1 MSLLNAIQGG
11 EGKSVEF
18 KEELP
23 SSQAIAKTVIAF
35 SNTAGG
41 KLIIGVNDQGEVT
54 GLKPD
59 VDILELQDKVASVIY
74 DNCYPN
80 VLPDIYTTIIDNKVL
95 LVIEVYRGN
104 LLPYYLKK
112 YGKNEGA
119 YIRIGATNR
128 KASYE
133 NILEL
138 ERQRMNLS
146 FDQEVNREVDFHSLD
161 LSPIL
166 DRFTKA
172 NKSLDKSVMK
182 NLKLV
187 LEDNNTIYPSNGL
200 LILLGKF
207 EHVRMKCSRFKG
219 TTMDV
224 FLDRKEYM
232 GDLFTQLENA
242 ENFIKNY
249 IKLSSEI
256 KGLQREDQYELP
268 IEAIRE
274 SLVNAVVH
282 RDYSNDGRDIKVGI
296 YDDVVNIVS
305 PGAFP
310 STITQEDLLEGR
322 SEIRNKVIARV
333 FKELNYI
340 EQWGSGIRR
349 IKSSCKARGLKEPE
363 IVEKGDFVDV
373 SLYREVIDADE
384 KINDILAL
392 SHQEEKVIEYL
403 KANENRIT
411 TREAESVLD
420 VAERRARKI
429 LKDMVGKGIL
439 IRVGRTTNTHYSM
452 KDIDVQRREV
462 VINTANNED
471 YSSITDIA
479 KYKDEK

>member
-1 MSLLNAIQGG
+1 MSLLNAIQDG
-11 EGKSVEF
+11 EGKNVEF

-54 GLKPD
+54 GLKSD
-59 VDILELQDKVASVIY
+59 VDILELEDKVASVIY

-80 VLPDIYTTIIDNKVL
+80 VLPDIYTTTIDDQVL

-112 YGKNEGA
+112 HGKNEGV

-146 FDQEVNREVDFHSLD
+146 YDQEANRQVDFHSLD
-161 LSPIL
+161 LSLIS
-166 DRFTKA
+166 DRFAKV

-187 LEDNNTIYPSNGL
+187 LEENGTLYPSNGL

-224 FLDRKEYM
+224 FLDRKEYD
-232 GDLFTQLENA
+232 GDLFTQLENT
-242 ENFIKNY
+242 ENFIKNH
-249 IKLSSEI
+249 IRLSSQI

-282 RDYSNDGRDIKVGI
+282 RDYSNDGRDIKIGI
-296 YDDVVNIVS
+296 YDDIVNIVS
-305 PGAFP
+305 PGGFP
-310 STITQEDLLEGR
+310 STITQEDILEGR

-349 IKSSCKARGLKEPE
+349 IKSSCKNKGLKDPE
-363 IVEKGDFVDV
+363 ILEKGDYVDV
-373 SLYREVIDADE
+373 SLYREIVAQKQVSEEVLISKEYEELISDYLKSNQN
-384 KINDILAL
+384 KITTKEAQVVLDLGERRSREILRVMVDKDIL
-392 SHQEEKVIEYL
+392 E
-403 KANENRIT
+403 
-411 TREAESVLD
+411 
-420 VAERRARKI
+420 
-429 LKDMVGKGIL
+429 
-439 IRVGRTTNTHYSM
+439 RVGRTTNTHYRM
-452 KDIDVQRREV
+452 KECE
-462 VINTANNED
+462 T
-471 YSSITDIA
+471 
-479 KYKDEK
+479 K

>member
-1 MSLLNAIQGG
+1 MSLFNAIQGG
-11 EGKSVEF
+11 EGKNVEF

-35 SNTAGG
+35 SNTGGG
-41 KLIIGVNDQGEVT
+41 KIIIGVDDQGKVI

-59 VDILELQDKVASVIY
+59 IDIFELQDKVASIIY

-80 VLPDIYTTIIDNKVL
+80 VLPDIYTTTIDDQVL

-112 YGKNEGA
+112 YGKNEGV
-119 YIRIGATNR
+119 YIRVGATNR

-146 FDQEVNREVDFHSLD
+146 YDQEANREVDFDSLD
-161 LSPIL
+161 LSPL
-166 DRFTKA
+166 SNRFTGF
-172 NKSLDKSVMK
+172 NKSFDKMMMK

-187 LEDNNTIYPSNGL
+187 LEENGTLYPSNGL

-224 FLDRKEYM
+224 FLDRKEYD
-232 GDLFTQLENA
+232 GNLFTQLENA
-242 ENFIKNY
+242 ENFIKNH
-249 IKLSSEI
+249 IRLSSEI

-282 RDYSNDGRDIKVGI
+282 RDYSNDGRDIKIGI
-296 YDDVVNIVS
+296 YDDMVNIVS

-349 IKSSCKARGLKEPE
+349 IKSSCQARGLKEPE

-373 SLYREVIDADE
+373 SLYREVVNADE
-384 KINDILAL
+384 VINDIPPL
-392 SHQEEKVIEYL
+392 SYQEEKVVEYL
-403 KANENRIT
+403 KTNKNHIT
-411 TREAESVLD
+411 TREAELILG

-439 IRVGRTTNTHYSM
+439 ERVGRTTNTHYRLKSEE
-452 KDIDVQRREV
+452 VQ
-462 VINTANNED
+462 
-471 YSSITDIA
+471 
-479 KYKDEK
+479 

>member
-1 MSLLNAIQGG
+1 MSLLNAIQSG
-11 EGKSVEF
+11 EGKNVEF

-23 SSQAIAKTVIAF
+23 GSQAIAKTVIAF

-41 KLIIGVNDQGEVT
+41 KLIIGVNDQGNVT
-54 GLKPD
+54 GLKSD
-59 VDILELQDKVASVIY
+59 VDIFELQDQVASVIY

-80 VLPDIYTTIIDNKVL
+80 ILPDIYTTTIDNKVL

-112 YGKNEGA
+112 YGKSEGT

-138 ERQRMNLS
+138 ERQRMNLGY
-146 FDQEVNREVDFHSLD
+146 DQEANREVALDSLD
-161 LSPIL
+161 ISSLEGRFAQAGKVL
-166 DRFTKA
+166 DQ
-172 NKSLDKSVMK
+172 SIMK
-182 NLKLV
+182 NLKLII
-187 LEDNNTIYPSNGL
+187 EDNNTIFPSNGL

-219 TTMDV
+219 STMDV
-224 FLDRKEYM
+224 FLDRKEY
-232 GDLFTQLENA
+232 DSDVFAQLENA
-242 ENFIKNY
+242 ENFIKNH

-256 KGLQREDQYELP
+256 KGLQREDQYEIPL
-268 IEAIRE
+268 EAIRE

-282 RDYSNDGRDIKVGI
+282 RDYSNYGRDIKIGI
-296 YDDVVNIVS
+296 YDDIVNIVS
-305 PGAFP
+305 PGGFP
-310 STITQEDLLEGR
+310 STITQEDILEGR

-349 IKSSCKARGLKEPE
+349 IKSSCKDRGLKEPQ
-363 IVEKGDFVDV
+363 IIEKGDFVDV
-373 SLYREVIDADE
+373 SLYREEIDAE
-384 KINDILAL
+384 ELINDIPAL

-403 KANENRIT
+403 KKNENRIT
-411 TREAESVLD
+411 TKEAEKLLA

-429 LKDMVGKGIL
+429 LKDMVSKGIL
-439 IRVGRTTNTHYSM
+439 ERVGRTTNTHYKM
-452 KDIDVQRREV
+452 KDKML
-462 VINTANNED
+462 NN
-471 YSSITDIA
+471 
-479 KYKDEK
+479 

>member
-1 MSLLNAIQGG
+1 MSLFNAIQGG
-11 EGKSVEF
+11 EGKNVEF

-41 KLIIGVNDQGEVT
+41 KLIIGVSNQGEVT
-54 GLKPD
+54 GLQPN
-59 VDILELQDKVASVIY
+59 VDILELRDKVASVIY

-80 VLPDIYTTIIDNKVL
+80 VLPDIYTTTIDDKVL

-112 YGKNEGA
+112 YGKNEGV
-119 YIRIGATNR
+119 YIRVGATNR

-138 ERQRMNLS
+138 ERQRMNIS
-146 FDQEVNREVDFHSLD
+146 YDQEVNRELK
-161 LSPIL
+161 L
-166 DRFTKA
+166 
-172 NKSLDKSVMK
+172 KSLDISTIADRFSKFDKSFNETVMR

-187 LEDNNTIYPSNGL
+187 HEENGELYPTNGL
-200 LILLGKF
+200 LIILGKF

-224 FLDRKEYM
+224 FLDSKEYD
-232 GDLFTQLENA
+232 GDLFVQLENA
-242 ENFIKNY
+242 ENFIKNH
-249 IKLSSEI
+249 ISLSSEI
-256 KGLQREDQYELP
+256 KGLQREDQYEIP

-282 RDYSNDGRDIKVGI
+282 RDYSNDGRDIKIGV
-296 YDDVVNIVS
+296 YDDMVNIVS
-305 PGAFP
+305 PGGFP
-310 STITQEDLLEGR
+310 STITQEDILEGR

-363 IVEKGDFVDV
+363 IIEKGDFVDV

-384 KINDILAL
+384 VINDIPEL

-429 LKDMVGKGIL
+429 LKDMVGKGL
-439 IRVGRTTNTHYSM
+439 LKRVGRTTNTHYRM
-452 KDIDVQRREV
+452 KDID
-462 VINTANNED
+462 T
-471 YSSITDIA
+471 
-479 KYKDEK
+479 K

>member
-1 MSLLNAIQGG
+1 MSLFNAIQGG

-23 SSQAIAKTVIAF
+23 SSQAIGKTVIAF

-41 KLIIGVNDQGEVT
+41 KLIIGVNDQGKVT

-59 VDILELQDKVASVIY
+59 VDIFELQDKVASIIY

-80 VLPDIYTTIIDNKVL
+80 ILPDIYTTTIDDKVL

-104 LLPYYLKK
+104 LFPYYLKK
-112 YGKNEGA
+112 YGKNEGV

-138 ERQRMNLS
+138 ERQRMNIS
-146 FDQEVNREVDFHSLD
+146 YDQEANKEVDFHSLD

-166 DRFTKA
+166 DRFAKA

-187 LEDNNTIYPSNGL
+187 FEENGILYPSNGL

-207 EHVRMKCSRFKG
+207 EHVSMKCSRFKG

-224 FLDRKEYM
+224 FLDRKEYD
-232 GDLFTQLENA
+232 GDLFTQLENT
-242 ENFIKNY
+242 ENFIKNH
-249 IKLSSEI
+249 IRLGSQI

-268 IEAIRE
+268 MEAIRE

-282 RDYSNDGRDIKVGI
+282 RDYANNGRDIKIGI
-296 YDDVVNIVS
+296 YDDIVNVVS
-305 PGAFP
+305 PGGFP

-349 IKSSCKARGLKEPE
+349 IKSSCKTRGLKEPE

-373 SLYREVIDADE
+373 SLYREVIDTDE
-384 KINDILAL
+384 VINDITAL

-403 KANENRIT
+403 KANENCIT
-411 TREAESVLD
+411 TREAESVLG
-420 VAERRARKI
+420 VAERRARKV
-429 LKDMVGKGIL
+429 LNDMLGKGIL
-439 IRVGRTTNTHYSM
+439 KRVGRTTNTHYRM
-452 KDIDVQRREV
+452 KSID
-462 VINTANNED
+462 
-471 YSSITDIA
+471 SW
-479 KYKDEK
+479 